1 MASVPKPIMHHGR
14 RLFELL
20 EEQQEPFLLD
30 VYLLEHGYSD
40 RATGA
45 NAAAAAAAFMCWPRS
60 ACGKLR
66 RFGTYGFFKRK
77 RGGILRFLLDK
88 VVVIRR
94 KAWRWDGAVVGSGR
108 RRRSIFGTLFEMKG
122 KTGVVEFH
130 RLSCSGGTEGDRE
143 DQCRAPSSSTQRSP
157 VSVLE
162 LQHSD
167 EGRRPLDKHLE
178 EEVSSIS
185 AHRWAAVA
193 ELLHGRCHDP
203 QRANPK
209 KHFYEPH
216 HFVLDR
222 LREVEGRLSAPLE
235 CSRPEKRGKNREE
248 EVVLSSSYDNHGAAL
263 ANISPLI
270 DCDLSESGKEWRH
283 HQHEMTEVG
292 TQIEHLIFE
301 EIREETLLEKP
312 PNNATGKDKV
322 SIQLVVLCVLMI
334 PNVQC
339 HRNDLYYSNANELR
353 GARRHQPRR
362 GMAVLPRLSH
372 GELNRSFVFTR

>member
-1 MASVPKPIMHHGR
+1 MASVAKPIMHHGR

-30 VYLLEHGYSD
+30 VYLLEHGYSH

-60 ACGKLR
+60 ACRKLR

-130 RLSCSGGTEGDRE
+130 RLSCSGGTEADRE

-167 EGRRPLDKHLE
+167 EVE

-185 AHRWAAVA
+185 AHRWAAVE

-235 CSRPEKRGKNREE
+235 CSRPEKRGKNRDE

-301 EIREETLLEKP
+301 EIREETLV
-312 PNNATGKDKV
+312 G
-322 SIQLVVLCVLMI
+322 ILVC
-334 PNVQC
+334 QC
-339 HRNDLYYSNANELR
+339 TLQRC
-353 GARRHQPRR
+353 
-362 GMAVLPRLSH
+362 
-372 GELNRSFVFTR
+372 